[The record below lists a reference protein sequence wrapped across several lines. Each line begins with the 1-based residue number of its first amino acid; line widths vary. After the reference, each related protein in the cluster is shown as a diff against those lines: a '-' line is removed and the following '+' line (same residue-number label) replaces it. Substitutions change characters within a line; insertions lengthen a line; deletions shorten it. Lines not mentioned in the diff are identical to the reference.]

1 MKLFSAILFIGLLL
15 SCSNPKS
22 EDNSST
28 ATSTGEQA
36 QQNPSPVPEPEATD
50 NSAEA
55 NEKEASKTEK
65 TQSATT
71 VEITDAN
78 FDQMVL
84 KSDKVVLIDF
94 WAPWCKPCLAIAPTM
109 KELANEYAGKLV
121 VGKLD
126 IDKNPALTQKYG
138 IEAIPMIM
146 IFNKGKLVDKVM
158 GAFPKEEYKK
168 KIDLALK

>member
-1 MKLFSAILFIGLLL
+1 MKLFSAILFIALFL

-36 QQNPSPVPEPEATD
+36 QPAPESEVND

-55 NEKEASKTEK
+55 NEKEASKTDNM
-65 TQSATT
+65 QSATT

-78 FDQMVL
+78 FDKMIL

-121 VGKLD
+121 IGKLD
-126 IDKNPALTQKYG
+126 IDKNPAITQKYG

-146 IFNKGKLVDKVM
+146 IFKKGKLVDKVM

>member
-1 MKLFSAILFIGLLL
+1 MKLFSAILFIALFL

-28 ATSTGEQA
+28 ATSIGEQA
-36 QQNPSPVPEPEATD
+36 QPAPESEVTD

-55 NEKEASKTEK
+55 NEKEASKTDNI
-65 TQSATT
+65 QSATT

-78 FDQMVL
+78 FDKMIL

-121 VGKLD
+121 IGKLD
-126 IDKNPALTQKYG
+126 IDKNPAITQKYG

-146 IFNKGKLVDKVM
+146 IFKKGKLVDKVM

-168 KIDLALK
+168 KIDLALN